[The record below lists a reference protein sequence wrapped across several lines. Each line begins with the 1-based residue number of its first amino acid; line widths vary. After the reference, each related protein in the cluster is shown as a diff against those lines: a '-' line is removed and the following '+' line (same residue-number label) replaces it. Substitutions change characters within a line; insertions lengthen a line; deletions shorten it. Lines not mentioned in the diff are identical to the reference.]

1 MNATLFY
8 RTAGVLFVLFTLG
21 HTFGF
26 LSFRPASTEGQA
38 VFESMSRVR
47 FDAGGRSAS
56 YADWYRGFGL
66 SITVSMLFWAF
77 LSWHLGELAK
87 AAPHAI
93 GVLGWAFF
101 VVQLAGAVMALLYFG
116 PPAVVLST
124 LSAAL
129 VGIAAWLT
137 PR

>member
-8 RTAGVLFVLFTLG
+8 RISAVLFVVFAFG

-26 LSFRPASTEGQA
+26 LNFRPASADGQA
-38 VFESMSRVR
+38 VLDSMSRVR
-47 FDAGGRSAS
+47 FDAGGRSSS
-56 YADWYRGFGL
+56 YAEWYRGFGL

-87 AAPHAI
+87 TQPHAI
-93 GVLGWAFF
+93 GAVGWAFF
-101 VVQLAGAVMALLYFG
+101 SVQVAGTIMALLYFG
-116 PPAVVLST
+116 PPAAALST
-124 LSAAL
+124 IAAAL
-129 VGIAAWLT
+129 VGIAALLT